1 MKKWRLGHWRKVLRD
16 RFTARRHSA
25 LLVAIIVAM
34 AVRPLI
40 GSGAAGFV
48 LFSAAILILAIIG
61 LYNINV
67 DDLMGER
74 EHLLAQGR
82 RRRRIGWFL
91 VAAAFIERLGVAYAH
106 SHLVDLTGSIAWFAL
121 MAFVTWHMLR
131 GVLRQK
137 SVTSETIS
145 MSISVYLLLAFTW
158 GLLYAVI
165 FLLQP
170 GAFSI
175 AGLPPPTPG
184 HPIDPQPLFPI
195 LSYFSLITLSTVGYG
210 DITPLSLQARLA
222 AAAEGIT
229 GQFYLA
235 ILVAR
240 LVGMQMSQPSNQP
253 PNQTPGPPSRTGLT

>member
-1 MKKWRLGHWRKVLRD
+1 MEKSRLGHWRKVAID
-16 RFTARRHSA
+16 RFKARRHSA
-25 LLVAIIVAM
+25 LLIAIIVTL

-40 GSGAAGFV
+40 GNGAAGLL
-48 LFSAAILILAIIG
+48 LFSVAILVLAILG
-61 LYNINV
+61 LYNITV
-67 DDLMGER
+67 DDLTGER
-74 EHLLAQGR
+74 GHLLAQSR
-82 RRRRIGWFL
+82 RRRRIGWLL
-91 VAAAFIERLGVAYAH
+91 VAAAFLERVVVASRH
-106 SHLVDLTGSIAWFAL
+106 SQLVDLTGSIVWFAL

-137 SVTSETIS
+137 SVTGETIS
-145 MSISVYLLLAFTW
+145 MSISVYLLLALTW

-165 FLLQP
+165 FILQP

-175 AGLPPPTPG
+175 AGLPPPVPG
-184 HPIDPQPLFPI
+184 HPTDSQPLFPI

-210 DITPLSLQARLA
+210 DITPLTLQARLA

-240 LVGMQMSQPSNQP
+240 LVGMQMSQTSNQP
-253 PNQTPGPPSRTGLT
+253 PTRNP

>member
-1 MKKWRLGHWRKVLRD
+1 VRRNVYYPSMKRCRLGHLLKVAID
-16 RFTARRHSA
+16 RFKKRRHSS
-25 LLVAIIVAM
+25 LLVALIVAF

-40 GSGAAGFV
+40 GAGPVGFV
-48 LFSAAILILAIIG
+48 AFSAAILILAIIG

-67 DDLMGER
+67 DDLTGER
-74 EHLLAQGR
+74 DHLLVQNR
-82 RRRRIGWFL
+82 RRQRIGWLL
-91 VAAAFIERLGVAYAH
+91 VATAFGERVAVAYWH
-106 SHLVDLTGSIAWFAL
+106 TQVVDLTGSIGWFAL

-131 GVLRQK
+131 GVLKQK

-175 AGLPPPTPG
+175 PGLQPPTPG
-184 HPIDPQPLFPI
+184 HPADPQPLFPI
-195 LSYFSLITLSTVGYG
+195 LGYFSLITLSTVGYG
-210 DITPLSLQARLA
+210 DITPLTLQARLA

-240 LVGMQMSQPSNQP
+240 LVSMQMNQTSNQP
-253 PNQTPGPPSRTGLT
+253 PTQNP

>member
-1 MKKWRLGHWRKVLRD
+1 MMKEWRRLRKALRD
-16 RFTARRHSA
+16 RFKARRHSA
-25 LLVAIIVAM
+25 LLFAIIAAM

-40 GSGAAGFV
+40 GAGPVGFV
-48 LFSAAILILAIIG
+48 TFSAALLVLAIVG

-74 EHLLAQGR
+74 DHLLAQR
-82 RRRRIGWFL
+82 RRRQRIGWLL
-91 VAAAFIERLGVAYAH
+91 VAAAFVERLGVAFAH
-106 SHLVDLTGSIAWFAL
+106 SHIVDLTGSIAWLAL

-131 GVLRQK
+131 GVLKQK

-158 GLLYAVI
+158 GLLYVVI
-165 FLLQP
+165 FLAQP
-170 GAFSI
+170 GAFTI
-175 AGLPPPTPG
+175 AGLPPAVPG
-184 HPIDPQPLFPI
+184 HPTDAQPIFPI

-210 DITPLSLQARLA
+210 DITPLTLQARLA

-240 LVGMQMSQPSNQP
+240 LVGMQMSQPSNPP
-253 PNQTPGPPSRTGLT
+253 PNQT